1 MNIRM
6 IVAQDENGV
15 IGKDGEIPWHYPE
28 DLKHFKESTMGGSVI
43 MGRKTFESPGPLP
56 GREIIVLTRSKD
68 YPDKDVK
75 VARNIDEALDKA
87 TNKDVWICG
96 GEGVYESFMGKADE
110 IIVSLIPEDVDGD
123 TYFPDISDEY
133 DIYQQRTMET
143 FDLVKYKKR

>member
-6 IVAQDENGV
+6 IVAQDENGA

-28 DLKHFKESTMGGSVI
+28 DLKHFKNSTMGGSVI
-43 MGRKTFESPGPLP
+43 MGRRTFESPGPLP
-56 GREIIVLTRSKD
+56 GREIIVLTTSKN

-75 VARNIDEALDKA
+75 VARNTDEALDKA
-87 TNKDVWICG
+87 TNDDVWICG
-96 GEGVYESFMGKADE
+96 GEGVYESFMGEADE
-110 IIVSLIPEDVDGD
+110 IIVSLIPEEVDGD
-123 TYFPDISDEY
+123 TYFPEISDEY